1 MRVQIQLHITV
12 VKIFLYF
19 VWCSSTAGISPG
31 FSLLHLIVSLF
42 KHDSTKAMLK
52 KELLDEAPIVQ
63 ERTHVI
69 KARRAR
75 KQKYFCLVS
84 TFFVVV

>member
-1 MRVQIQLHITV
+1 
-12 VKIFLYF
+12 
-19 VWCSSTAGISPG
+19 
-31 FSLLHLIVSLF
+31 
-42 KHDSTKAMLK
+42 MLK